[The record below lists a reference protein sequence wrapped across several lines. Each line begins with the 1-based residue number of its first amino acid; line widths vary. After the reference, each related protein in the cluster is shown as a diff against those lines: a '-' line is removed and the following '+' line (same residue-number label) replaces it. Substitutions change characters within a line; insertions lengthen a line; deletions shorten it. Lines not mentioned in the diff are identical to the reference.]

1 MNLPFFIAKRIYSDQ
16 GDKRKVS
23 RPAIR
28 IATIGVA
35 IGLAVMIVTV
45 SVVLGFKHTIR
56 DKVVGF
62 GSHIQVH
69 NILTYSGSDPH
80 PICMDDSLMNVL
92 KNIEGVAHTERFSTT
107 QGILKTDED
116 FLGVA
121 FKGIGPEYDVHFL
134 KEHLIEGEIPQFS
147 DSTSHYQLL
156 LSKMIADK
164 LKLKMGDKVFAYFIG
179 DGDVRTPKNTLPAW
193 DQDYMCELADDM
205 VKDAQAE
212 ELSDGYWKI
221 TIVLNDAQC
230 EMTDPKVTPDTP
242 HAHCMGTV
250 QAKDLLTDFGGNG
263 TIYYADLTYKD
274 SAIVAVIDPVSGYL
288 VQLHTSLFIYG
299 DAKMDVKLMSIGNV
313 TASLEKTTFIN
324 TYNWTKIA

>member
-1 MNLPFFIAKRIYSDQ
+1 MKKVIAIVLMAALLFSLTGCSLFMKTVEVTCTCPGCLAAAGKQDQASDVEYKKLETSAKSGVDCSKLPADKSSIVKLYTDVANATKAANEQTVDIIAEGAK
-16 GDKRKVS
+16 
-23 RPAIR
+23 
-28 IATIGVA
+28 
-35 IGLAVMIVTV
+35 
-45 SVVLGFKHTIR
+45 
-56 DKVVGF
+56 
-62 GSHIQVH
+62 IQVGA
-69 NILTYSGSDPH
+69 IIVDETGKELAP
-80 PICMDDSLMNVL
+80 SLMPTAN
-92 KNIEGVAHTERFSTT
+92 K
-107 QGILKTDED
+107 
-116 FLGVA
+116 
-121 FKGIGPEYDVHFL
+121 
-134 KEHLIEGEIPQFS
+134 LIDQFS
-147 DSTSHYQLL
+147 PKPEEYTCAFSGGTDANGNKT
-156 LSKMIADK
+156 
-164 LKLKMGDKVFAYFIG
+164 G

-193 DQDYMCELADDM
+193 EQDYMCEIADDM

-324 TYNWTKIA
+324 TYNWTTIA